1 MDIFKKSMIDV
12 KVLVFGI
19 PMKNSQG
26 KEDDK
31 DLYRTTRFDWIFI
44 ALILF
49 FSIIS
54 FFWFNYSRFQ
64 PSSQTRTVLVYQKD
78 KLLEQAGLEKDKII
92 TILYG
97 RMQLEVRRGRVRV
110 LNSDC
115 PHHICKNMGWI
126 KYNGETIVCVP
137 NQVLIEIKSKGPAI
151 IDAVVY

>member
-1 MDIFKKSMIDV
+1 
-12 KVLVFGI
+12 
-19 PMKNSQG
+19 MKNSQG

-31 DLYRTTRFDWIFI
+31 DLYRTTRFDRIFI

-49 FSIIS
+49 FSIVS
-54 FFWFNYSRFQ
+54 FFWFNYNRFQ
-64 PSSQTRTVLVYQKD
+64 PSSQARTVLVYQKD
-78 KLLEQAGLEKDKII
+78 RLLEQAELEKDKII
-92 TILYG
+92 TILDG
-97 RMQLEVRRGRVRV
+97 RMQLEVRGGRVRV

-151 IDAVVY
+151 IDAVAY